1 MAIER
6 LQNYSPVSDSTLFAI
21 NQNGLDYNAT
31 GLEVANYIAAN
42 ATVGDGKVIQYAAPL
57 TGSTVAVT
65 GTTSSVWLVLTPAST
80 LATLTIQM
88 PLASTC
94 VENQELLVSTTQA
107 ISSLTINVNGGA
119 GVGLPTSLSA
129 GGFFRIRFEPVLK
142 TWYRVG

>member
-1 MAIER
+1 MAI
-6 LQNYSPVSDSTLFAI
+6 QNLDNINSVNNSTLFAV
-21 NQNGLDYNAT
+21 NQNGLDYNCT
-31 GLEVANYIAAN
+31 G
-42 ATVGDGKVIQYAAPL
+42 ATVADFIQENVTFGDNKIIQYAAPL

-80 LATLTIQM
+80 LAALTIQM

-107 ISSLTINVNGGA
+107 VSSLTINVNGGA

>member
-1 MAIER
+1 M
-6 LQNYSPVSDSTLFAI
+6 
-21 NQNGLDYNAT
+21 
-31 GLEVANYIAAN
+31 
-42 ATVGDGKVIQYAAPL
+42 
-57 TGSTVAVT
+57 
-65 GTTSSVWLVLTPAST
+65 LTPAST
-80 LATLTIQM
+80 LAALTIQM

-107 ISSLTINVNGGA
+107 VSSLTVNVNGGA